1 MKHDKTRLTEVART
15 VLEHEEH
22 PCPHCSYPTDHH
34 PDCVVTKARE
44 YLEKKEQVA

>member
-15 VLEHEEH
+15 VLEREEH
-22 PCPHCSYPTDHH
+22 PCPHCSCEEGHH

-44 YLEKKEQVA
+44 FLKKEERVA